1 MNKEIERK
9 FAIKYWPENIKIE
22 KVEQIEQAF
31 LYADANTNIRIR
43 RMQVKDKLEYIYT
56 VKTKGDTLLVAKHSR
71 N

>member
-9 FAIKYWPENIKIE
+9 FAIKYWPEKIKIE

-56 VKTKGDTLLVAKHSR
+56 VKTKGDTLLVAKQSR